1 MSRDDYAELAARIER
16 LERRLDGKG
25 LDGEAAVDEIVT
37 ATPAGQERFWLLDQ
51 VRRRSGGSGLV
62 YGGLAELRAGPVA
75 WQMGHDPA
83 ALLDVDWVELAPRI
97 AALGHPVRLR
107 ILQLV
112 LRGTATTAAELAGTE
127 GIGTTGQV
135 YHHLRQLSA
144 AGWLRT
150 GARGVHEVPVE
161 RVIPLLIIL
170 AAAG

>member
-1 MSRDDYAELAARIER
+1 MRDDYADLAARIER
-16 LERRLDGKG
+16 LEQRLE
-25 LDGEAAVDEIVT
+25 GEATPDEAVVAPD
-37 ATPAGQERFWLLDQ
+37 GRERFWLLDQ
-51 VRRRSGGSGLV
+51 LRRRSGGSGLA
-62 YGGLAELRAGPVA
+62 YAGLAELKSGPVA
-75 WQMGHDPA
+75 WQMGHDPS
-83 ALLDVDWVELAPRI
+83 ALLELDWVDLAPRI

-112 LRGTATTAAELAGTE
+112 LRGAATTAAELARTE
-127 GIGTTGQV
+127 GLGTTGQV

-150 GARGVHEVPVE
+150 GSRGVHEVPAE

>member
-1 MSRDDYAELAARIER
+1 MRDDYAELAARIER
-16 LERRLDGKG
+16 LEQRLE
-25 LDGEAAVDEIVT
+25 GEATPDEAVVVPD
-37 ATPAGQERFWLLDQ
+37 GRERFWLLDQ
-51 VRRRSGGSGLV
+51 LRRRSGGSGLV
-62 YGGLAELRAGPVA
+62 YAGLAELKPGPVA
-75 WQMGHDPA
+75 WQMGHDPG
-83 ALLDVDWVELAPRI
+83 ALLELDWVDLAPRI

-112 LRGTATTAAELAGTE
+112 LRGTATTAAELARTE
-127 GIGTTGQV
+127 GLGTTGQV

-150 GARGVHEVPVE
+150 GSRGVHEVPAE